1 MSAHIQLIKKFLND
15 YSSVSP
21 EELKENLLSAD
32 IITKNKYKSA
42 DGFTYKL
49 ILDGRTARAVRNA
62 ASAACD
68 LCGAVDKD
76 FRMSAISSVHFWINK
91 YEELSK

>member
-15 YSSVSP
+15 YSSVSS
-21 EELKENLLSAD
+21 EELKQNFLSAA
-32 IITKNKYKSA
+32 IISKNKYKTM
-42 DGFTYKL
+42 DYGDH
-49 ILDGRTARAVRNA
+49 IINRAVMNA

-76 FRMSAISSVHFWINK
+76 FKIAALSSVHFWLNK
-91 YEELSK
+91 YQELLK